1 MWEKRY
7 PASSGFSRPDVRP
20 GETTARRVE
29 KRICCFENRLSGV
42 KKKLSVRKK
51 YSKESKRVNGI
62 EAIYIVVVAVL
73 IFTLSVLIILIF
85 ILFYFISCYFFT
97 LDFFRH
103 ARAYRAHR

>member
-42 KKKLSVRKK
+42 KKKIVRKEK
-51 YSKESKRVNGI
+51 
-62 EAIYIVVVAVL
+62 
-73 IFTLSVLIILIF
+73 ILQRIKK
-85 ILFYFISCYFFT
+85 T
-97 LDFFRH
+97 
-103 ARAYRAHR
+103 